1 MELKLVVKEKGKG
14 KKKTYTANAVDLSFG
29 VVDDTI
35 KALSPEKVDFSDSM
49 ALGKAILGAWKQI
62 APILME
68 LFDGVTEEELRT
80 VKMTNLV
87 EIAQEIFEHLSETIS
102 VLHDEKN

>member
-35 KALSPEKVDFSDSM
+35 KALSPEKVDFADSI
-49 ALGKAILGAWKQI
+49 ALGKAILGAWKQLT
-62 APILME
+62 PILME
-68 LFDGVTEEELRT
+68 LFEGVTEEELRT
-80 VKMTNLV
+80 AKMANIV
-87 EIAQEIFEHLSETIS
+87 EIAQEIFVHLSETIS

>member
-35 KALSPEKVDFSDSM
+35 KALPPEKIDFSDAM
-49 ALGKAILGAWKQI
+49 VLGKVIICEWKQI

-68 LFDGVTEEELRT
+68 VFEGVTEEELRT

-87 EIAQEIFEHLSETIS
+87 EIAQEIFLHLSDTIS

>member
-35 KALSPEKVDFSDSM
+35 KALSPEKVDFSP
-49 ALGKAILGAWKQI
+49 IITHFKQ
-62 APILME
+62 
-68 LFDGVTEEELRT
+68 
-80 VKMTNLV
+80 
-87 EIAQEIFEHLSETIS
+87 
-102 VLHDEKN
+102 

>member
-35 KALSPEKVDFSDSM
+35 KALPPEKVDFTDP
-49 ALGKAILGAWKQI
+49 LVIGKVILGEWKQI
-62 APILME
+62 SPILME
-68 LFDGVTEEELRT
+68 VFEGVTEEELRT

-87 EIAQEIFEHLSETIS
+87 EIAQKIFVHLSETIS
-102 VLHDEKN
+102 VLHSEKN